1 MNKQD
6 YLKLDDEAR
15 VNFLN
20 AELSAGKDIEQ
31 ITSELNIQKQN
42 LINPLNQKGYY
53 LIDGVFTNVFTLVV
67 QNTKVL
73 TDVLTRLEALEKC
86 NTIINTNVNTETNA
100 MIDIPDGEIKLVS
113 FRMNSTVYEN
123 WKQYTSSQKLYK
135 AQDLLNFALLE
146 YMENHK

>member
-6 YLKLDDEAR
+6 YLKLDDKAR

-20 AELSAGKDIEQ
+20 AELSAGKDIDQ
-31 ITSELNIQKQN
+31 IASELNMQKQN
-42 LINPLNQKGYY
+42 LVNPLNQKGYY
-53 LIDGVFTNVFTLVV
+53 LINNVFTNVFTLVV
-67 QNTKVL
+67 QNTEVL
-73 TDVLTRLEALEKC
+73 TDVLTRLEALEKH
-86 NTIINTNVNTETNA
+86 NTNVNTYTNTEVDT

-135 AQDLLNFALLE
+135 SQDLLSFALLE
-146 YMENHK
+146 YMEKHK

>member
-20 AELSAGKDIEQ
+20 AELLAGKDIDQ
-31 ITSELNIQKQN
+31 ITNELNMQKQN
-42 LINPLNQKGYY
+42 LVNPLNQKGYY

>member
-100 MIDIPDGEIKLVS
+100 MIDIPEGEIKLVS

-123 WKQYTSSQKLYK
+123 WKQYTASQKLYK
-135 AQDLLNFALLE
+135 SQDLMCFALLE
-146 YMENHK
+146 YMEKHK

>member
-20 AELSAGKDIEQ
+20 AELSAGKDIDQ
-31 ITSELNIQKQN
+31 IASELNMQKQN
-42 LINPLNQKGYY
+42 LVNPLNQKGYY
-53 LIDGVFTNVFTLVV
+53 LIRNVFTNVFALVV
-67 QNTKVL
+67 QHTKVL
-73 TDVLTRLEALEKC
+73 TDVLNRLAVLE
-86 NTIINTNVNTETNA
+86 NRITYANTNPDT

-135 AQDLLNFALLE
+135 SQDLLSFALLE
-146 YMENHK
+146 YMEKHK

>member
-6 YLKLDDEAR
+6 YLKLDDKAR

-20 AELSAGKDIEQ
+20 AELSAGKDIDQ
-31 ITSELNIQKQN
+31 IASELNMQKQN
-42 LINPLNQKGYY
+42 LVNPLNQKGYY
-53 LIDGVFTNVFTLVV
+53 LINSVFTNVFSLVI
-67 QNTKVL
+67 QHTKVL
-73 TDVLTRLEALEKC
+73 TEVLNRLAVLENRITYA
-86 NTIINTNVNTETNA
+86 NTYANTNPDA

-135 AQDLLNFALLE
+135 SQDLLSFALLE
-146 YMENHK
+146 YMEKHK